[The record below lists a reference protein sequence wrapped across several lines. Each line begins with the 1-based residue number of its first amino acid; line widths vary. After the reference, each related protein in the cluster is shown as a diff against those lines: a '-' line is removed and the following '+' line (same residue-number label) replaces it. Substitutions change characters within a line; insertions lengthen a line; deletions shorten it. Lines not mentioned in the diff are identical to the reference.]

1 MDVDLYLLSFYS
13 PISAIVPIALTQEN
27 VLFSDRLKIEYV
39 GLRGSILGPLTFN
52 VNLIDML
59 YECEDFNIENYADDI
74 TPYARAADN
83 TVISELQTTASKLF
97 IWLGDNHM
105 KANPEKGHLLL
116 SSKTPKKAYFGEAL
130 GELISTEK
138 LL

>member
-1 MDVDLYLLSFYS
+1 
-13 PISAIVPIALTQEN
+13 
-27 VLFSDRLKIEYV
+27 
-39 GLRGSILGPLTFN
+39 
-52 VNLIDML
+52 ML

-130 GELISTEK
+130 GESISTEK

>member
-1 MDVDLYLLSFYS
+1 
-13 PISAIVPIALTQEN
+13 
-27 VLFSDRLKIEYV
+27 
-39 GLRGSILGPLTFN
+39 
-52 VNLIDML
+52 ML

-130 GELISTEK
+130 GESISTEK
-138 LL
+138 LLWIQIDSDLILEKHIFSISNKEAKKINVLSCLVNYMSHDQCRIVMKAFIDSKFN

>member
-1 MDVDLYLLSFYS
+1 
-13 PISAIVPIALTQEN
+13 
-27 VLFSDRLKIEYV
+27 
-39 GLRGSILGPLTFN
+39 
-52 VNLIDML
+52 ML

-105 KANPEKGHLLL
+105 KANPEKGQLLL

-130 GELISTEK
+130 GESISTEK